1 MDRDGRI
8 YVGDAKAGE
17 VLLFGRGLDFR
28 TSVYR
33 TAGGKLGSIRIGL
46 DNQIYVLD
54 TRDKSVTVLQEGK
67 TMNRIRV
74 GDAPASLSEPAD
86 LAVDELGDLYVA
98 DPGTGRVM
106 VLDPAGKKILSTLGP
121 DRKGGITTPERIGVD
136 RQGRIY
142 IYDRKA
148 DAILR
153 YQ

>member
-1 MDRDGRI
+1 
-8 YVGDAKAGE
+8 VGDAKTGE
-17 VLLFGRGLDFR
+17 VLLFGRALDFR

-33 TAGGKLGSIRIGL
+33 SAGGKLGSIRIGF

-54 TRDKSVTVLQEGK
+54 TRDKSVTVLQAGK
-67 TMNRIRV
+67 TMGRIRV

-106 VLDPAGKKILSTLGP
+106 VLDPTGKKILSTLGP
-121 DRKGGITTPERIGVD
+121 DRPKEGIVAPERLEVD

-142 IYDRKA
+142 VYDRKA